1 MSADHCQGIGG
12 TIRTPESMS
21 FHPTPVI
28 GVAMYFCVQLCG
40 CRQAPATEVFAARG
54 ALNVLLG
61 LTPPAG
67 CVANRKS

>member
-1 MSADHCQGIGG
+1 MSPDHCQGMAERSGL
-12 TIRTPESMS
+12 RKAMS
-21 FHPTPVI
+21 FHPTPI
-28 GVAMYFCVQLCG
+28 RGVAMYFYVQLCG
-40 CRQAPATEVFAARG
+40 CRQAHATEVFAARG